1 MIYEYKIKIVCES
14 DMIVI
19 SPKIIASTIEK
30 VRNADSKEIKI
41 PVEELFPQEYV
52 KYLVCVLRANMQL
65 EPQKISLLEIYGL
78 LAEQIE
84 ALQINHQKCF
94 DNVCLC
100 RYQFNIQLDLS
111 VSEMFYMLIKEK
123 MSKFLYIY
131 KDLEGN
137 EIKTAVTNTGN
148 I

>member
-52 KYLVCVLRANMQL
+52 KYLVCVLRANMQI

-84 ALQINHQKCF
+84 ALQINYQRCF
-94 DNVCLC
+94 DNVYLC
-100 RYQFNIQLDLS
+100 RYQCNIQLDLS

-123 MSKFLYIY
+123 MSKFFYIY

-137 EIKTAVTNTGN
+137 ETKTAVTNTGN

>member
-52 KYLVCVLRANMQL
+52 KYLVCVLRANMQI
-65 EPQKISLLEIYGL
+65 ESQKISLLEIYGL
-78 LAEQIE
+78 LAVQIE
-84 ALQINHQKCF
+84 ALQIIDLSCF
-94 DNVCLC
+94 DNVYVC
-100 RYQFNIQLDLS
+100 
-111 VSEMFYMLIKEK
+111 
-123 MSKFLYIY
+123 
-131 KDLEGN
+131 
-137 EIKTAVTNTGN
+137 
-148 I
+148 